1 MGIEL
6 VFGSILE
13 VEADVM
19 VLSAHPTLIAGG
31 GISGVIHK
39 AAGPGLEQMAKPLG
53 PIKPGSAVITEG
65 FDLSVTKVI
74 HAVAPRYFDGTIGE
88 IEQLTSTY
96 QSALGLNLKLSSN
109 QTIVFPAI
117 GVGIYRW
124 PSAIASEI
132 AVQQLLESPYARTI
146 VAVTDTVNYEAYEA
160 ALKAFSYKAS

>member
-31 GISGVIHK
+31 GISGVIHR
-39 AAGPGLEQMAKPLG
+39 AAGPGLEQLAKPLG
-53 PIKPGSAVITEG
+53 PIKPGSAVMTEG
-65 FDLSVTKVI
+65 FDLSVSKVI

-96 QSALGLNLKLSSN
+96 QSALGLNFKLSSN
-109 QTIVFPAI
+109 KTIVFPAI

-124 PSAIASEI
+124 PSDLASEI
-132 AVQQLLESPYARTI
+132 AVEQLLESPYARTI
-146 VAVTDTVNYEAYEA
+146 VAVTDTANFKAYEA
-160 ALKAFSYKAS
+160 ALRIFTQNAN